1 MSVRYN
7 ELIMPELPEVETV
20 ARGLDSALVGRTI
33 AAVEVVWPGSIVDQ
47 DPEVFTARLSGQ
59 RVRRVG
65 RRGKWVVFD
74 LNGGDTLLVH
84 LRMTGR
90 LLLETEA
97 CADPD
102 YLRIRFV
109 LDDGHSLCFSDM
121 RKFGRVWLVDEPAVV
136 LGDLGP
142 EPLAD
147 DFTVDRLGEILAD
160 RHRQIKPLLL
170 DQRVI
175 AGLGNI
181 YVDESLWRAAIHP
194 LRRSDTLSPDEVQ
207 RLHRSIRAVLR
218 EAIDREGT
226 TLDDRGYVGADG
238 RPGGFAE
245 ELGVYG
251 RAGETCPRCG
261 CAVERIVVGQRGTHI
276 CLQCQPA
283 PEGPA

>member
-1 MSVRYN
+1 
-7 ELIMPELPEVETV
+7 MPELPEVETV
-20 ARGLDSALVGRTI
+20 ARGLHSALAGRNI
-33 AAVEVVWPGSIVDQ
+33 AAVQVVWPGSIA
-47 DPEVFTARLSGQ
+47 DPEPETFTGRLIGK
-59 RVRRVG
+59 RVRSVG

-74 LNGGDTLLVH
+74 IDGGDTLLVH

-90 LLLETEA
+90 LLVEPEG
-97 CADPD
+97 CADLD

-109 LDDGHSLCFSDM
+109 FDDGRSLCFSDM
-121 RKFGRVWLVDEPAVV
+121 RKFGRVWLVDDPAVV
-136 LGDLGP
+136 LGELGP

-147 DFTVDRLGEILAD
+147 DFTVDRLGEILAG
-160 RHRQIKPLLL
+160 RCRQIKPLLL
-170 DQRVI
+170 DQHVI

-181 YVDESLWRAAIHP
+181 YVDESLWRAAVHP
-194 LRRSDTLSPDEVQ
+194 LRQSDTLSPDEVQ
-207 RLHRSIRAVLR
+207 RLHRSIRAVLS
-218 EAIDREGT
+218 EAINREGT

-283 PEGPA
+283 PEGSA

>member
-1 MSVRYN
+1 LR
-7 ELIMPELPEVETV
+7 
-20 ARGLDSALVGRTI
+20 
-33 AAVEVVWPGSIVDQ
+33 
-47 DPEVFTARLSGQ
+47 GQ
-59 RVRRVG
+59 RVRGVG
-65 RRGKWVVFD
+65 RRGKWIVFD
-74 LNGGDTLLVH
+74 LDGGNALLVH

-90 LLLETEA
+90 LLIEPDG

-109 LDDGHSLCFSDM
+109 FDDGRSLCFSDM
-121 RKFGRVWLVDEPAVV
+121 RKFGRVWLLDDPAVV

-147 DFTVDRLGEILAD
+147 DFTAELLGEILAG
-160 RHRQIKPLLL
+160 RQRQIKPLLL

-181 YVDESLWRAAIHP
+181 YVDEALWRAAIHP
-194 LRRSDTLSPDEVQ
+194 LRRSDTLSVDEVQ
-207 RLHRSIRAVLR
+207 RLHRSIQAVLD
-218 EAIDREGT
+218 EAIEREGT

-251 RAGETCPRCG
+251 RAGEVCRRCG
-261 CAVERIVVGQRGTHI
+261 CAIERIVVAQRGTHI
-276 CLQCQPA
+276 CLECQPA
-283 PEGPA
+283 PEQSTGA